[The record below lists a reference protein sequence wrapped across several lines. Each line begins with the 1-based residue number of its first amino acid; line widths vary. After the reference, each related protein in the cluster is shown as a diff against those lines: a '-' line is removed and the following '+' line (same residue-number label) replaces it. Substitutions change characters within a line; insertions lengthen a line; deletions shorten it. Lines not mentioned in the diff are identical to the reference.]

1 MTLLKYYISYNT
13 HFQIKAPAKQIQ
25 KGNVYHTRI
34 HTYSHTYM
42 HKCWS
47 RILEQDQQFWRR
59 DPSSQLVVI
68 LLTPKRKKSR
78 AGLGRCLNSE
88 YKTPTK
94 NAYRYFAQ
102 HAYDSGNLPPRA
114 RMCVCVNIDIY
125 CSSFGKVIVYVVQGV
140 YNTYCCCCEG
150 LSITLYAN
158 KLLIDDTI
166 LKLSSPPCTITLSKL
181 QPLWQDTITVIPVLV
196 FPSLY
201 IV

>member
-13 HFQIKAPAKQIQ
+13 HFQIKTPAKQIQ

-68 LLTPKRKKSR
+68 LLTPKGRKVEQVL
-78 AGLGRCLNSE
+78 ADVWTLNIKPQQKMLISILPSMPMTLVT
-88 YKTPTK
+88 YH
-94 NAYRYFAQ
+94 
-102 HAYDSGNLPPRA
+102 HAHE
-114 RMCVCVNIDIY
+114 CVCVNIDIY
-125 CSSFGKVIVYVVQGV
+125 CSSFGKVIVYVVKGV